1 MKRAFVKPEIKSLRL
16 RENIL
21 AASGGSAAGGG
32 TGCLK
37 HQDSGC
43 TAHCYYNCQTEQ
55 SHHDSGGSCTGH
67 CQTIGF

>member
-1 MKRAFVKPEIKSLRL
+1 MKKQFVKPEIKGIRL
-16 RENIL
+16 RSNIL
-21 AASGGSAAGGG
+21 AGSGVACAAD

-37 HQDSGC
+37 HVDPTC

-55 SHHDSGGSCTGH
+55 SYNDSGGACLGH

>member
-21 AASGGSAAGGG
+21 AGSISG
-32 TGCLK
+32 TGCLEHK
-37 HQDSGC
+37 DPSC